1 MEKIRALT
9 ILSDEREHTISH
21 LAVAGKDPE
30 YYLELGELAEAM
42 RMSIEALQNATEPAE
57 WVEVNYDKVYDG
69 GMRLRFNGWRCSNC
83 GFERH
88 KRRGMSKHCEEC
100 GAKMKGGAEE

>member
-1 MEKIRALT
+1 MDNQDNQEAINY
-9 ILSDEREHTISH
+9 LSKE
-21 LAVAGKDPE
+21 GKSVFQNDTDM
-30 YYLELGELAEAM
+30 LHAIDMA
-42 RMSIEALQNATEPAE
+42 IEALRNATEPAE

-100 GAKMKGGAEE
+100 GAYMRGEKNESSN